1 MNPTQ
6 ILVVDDS
13 DLILQMYDLVLSRYR
28 RAGAEVYR
36 ASNGREALE
45 ILHAQ
50 PGVNLILLDINMP
63 IMSGLE
69 FLGRCSEL
77 PLYANIPVII
87 VSTKGSE
94 DDTLRALEAG
104 ATGYV
109 TKPFDPEDLHS
120 LIDRVGA

>member
-28 RAGAEVYR
+28 RTGAEVFR
-36 ASNGREALE
+36 ASNGQEALE
-45 ILHAQ
+45 LLHAQ

-109 TKPFDPEDLHS
+109 TKPFEPDDLHS
-120 LIDRVGA
+120 LIDRVEA